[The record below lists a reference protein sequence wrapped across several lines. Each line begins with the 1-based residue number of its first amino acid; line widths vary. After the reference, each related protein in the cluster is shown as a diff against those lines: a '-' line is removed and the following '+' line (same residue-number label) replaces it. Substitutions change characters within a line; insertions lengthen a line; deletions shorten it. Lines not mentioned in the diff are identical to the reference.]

1 MRCLFCKQDT
11 TDTKSVEHIIP
22 ESLGNKTFVLPLG
35 YVCDKCNNYFARA
48 VERPFLELP
57 EIELLRS
64 QEEVPSKKNRIPTIN
79 GLFNGIPVKLKKK
92 VHHGQV
98 IKEIVWPP
106 ENINEIFN
114 IKKTKLIF
122 PAFTNDITFKNNT
135 IISRFIAKVALE
147 ALADKLKSVE
157 NSLNDLIDDIQF
169 DAIRNYARL
178 GNLKEWPCNIRR
190 IYEYDKSWI
199 DKDNTLWQKIHES
212 DFLII
217 KDDSSM
223 SEQQN
228 LVPIALYFVV
238 ALYGIEFAI
247 NMAGPEI
254 DGYKK
259 WLIAHNNV
267 SPLYYGK
274 NENSDDL

>member
-1 MRCLFCKQDT
+1 MRCLFCKQDS

-57 EIELLRS
+57 EIELLRF
-64 QEEVPSKKNRIPTIN
+64 QEEVPSKKNRMPTIN

-92 VHHGQV
+92 VRQGQV
-98 IKEIVWPP
+98 IEEIEWPP
-106 ENINEIFN
+106 ERTNEIFN

-147 ALADKLKSVE
+147 ALADKLKSVDD
-157 NSLNDLIDDIQF
+157 SLDDLIDDIQF
-169 DAIRNYARL
+169 DPIRNHARL
-178 GNLKEWPCNIRR
+178 GTEREWPCNIRR
-190 IYEYDKSWI
+190 IYEYDKSWK
-199 DKDNTLWQKIHES
+199 DKDNVLWQKMHES

-217 KDDSSM
+217 KDNSSM
-223 SEQQN
+223 TDYQN

-238 ALYGIEFAI
+238 ALYGIEFTI